1 MEYEIFSDE
10 ENEYHFI
17 RHIRSRVV
25 LCKVN
30 KLPIAQ
36 LIHRALEQCY
46 LTDKL
51 AREAK
56 TIRQARE

>member
-10 ENEYHFI
+10 EDEYHFI

-30 KLPIAQ
+30 KLPIAR
-36 LIHRALEQCY
+36 LLHRALEEC
-46 LTDKL
+46 LRNDKRRREKK
-51 AREAK
+51 ARA
-56 TIRQARE
+56 